1 MSDIKLKCID
11 QVLHLV
17 ETPSIYSGDVNYDTV
32 TFDFDIAWTGYT
44 KTAIFYRSKDNVF
57 YQLLDNDDRCTVPK
71 EVLTS
76 KGVIYVGVFG
86 VKDDTVLTSE
96 VIRYRIL
103 EGAITEDLNTPNPTP
118 DIFEQL
124 ISNYDEIKKLANQLV
139 QEQEAYQ
146 AKWSEKVDQSIQDAT
161 NAKNQCYDAI
171 AGLEYDETD
180 MNGGDPWTDESE
192 YEYDVN
198 GGFPFN

>member
-1 MSDIKLKCID
+1 MSDIKIQCLD

-32 TFDFDIAWTGYT
+32 TFEFDYAWTGYT

-57 YQLLDNDDRCTVPK
+57 YQLLDNNDKCTVPK

-76 KGVIYVGVFG
+76 KGVIFVGVFG
-86 VKDDTVLTSE
+86 VKDDKVLTSE

-103 EGAITEDLNTPNPTP
+103 EGAITEDLNTPDPTP

-124 ISNYDEIKKLANQLV
+124 IGNYDEIKKLANQLV
-139 QEQEAYQ
+139 QDQDDYQ
-146 AKWSEKVDQSIQDAT
+146 KEWSEKVDQSIQDAI
-161 NAKNQCYDAI
+161 NAKNQCMDAI
-171 AGLEYDETD
+171 AGLQFDVTD
-180 MNGGDPWTDESE
+180 MNGGDPWTDSE
-192 YEYDVN
+192 EYAYDVN
-198 GGFPFN
+198 GGYPV